1 MKVLI
6 VDDSA
11 VMRKVLIGALSRGGI
26 QDVVQAGD
34 GQQALEAV
42 KEQKFDMILM
52 EWNMPRMPGID
63 AVRKLR
69 ADGCTTPIIM
79 VTAEAEKRR
88 VIEALKSGVNNY
100 VIKPFKADTIVSKIQ
115 ETLEKASE

>member
-26 QDVVQAGD
+26 RDVVQAGD
-34 GQQALEAV
+34 GQEAMEAV
-42 KEQKFDMILM
+42 KKEKFDVILM

-69 ADGCTTPIIM
+69 ASGCETPIIM

-88 VIEALKSGVNNY
+88 VVEALRSGVNNY
-100 VIKPFKADTIVSKIQ
+100 VIKPFKADIIARKVRETIA
-115 ETLEKASE
+115 KASE